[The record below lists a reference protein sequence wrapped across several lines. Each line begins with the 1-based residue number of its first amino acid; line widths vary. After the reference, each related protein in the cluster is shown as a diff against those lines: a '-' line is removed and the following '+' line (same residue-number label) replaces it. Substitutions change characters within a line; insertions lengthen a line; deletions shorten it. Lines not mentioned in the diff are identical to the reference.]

1 MESNRS
7 GTNRTSRWL
16 SPEHKGTQKDSSVVV
31 VVILGSWM
39 NSRAVDRDAEGEGV
53 CG

>member
-1 MESNRS
+1 MESKGS

-16 SPEHKGTQKDSSVVV
+16 GPEHKGTQKDSSVVV
-31 VVILGSWM
+31 VVSLGSWV
-39 NSRAVDRDAEGEGV
+39 NSRAVNRDADGEGV